1 MGFPLPLF
9 KERPSHSSNCST
21 MKTLILLAVAV
32 AVVVAAPQNVR
43 DDPDI
48 LEHNHDWNIFKH
60 SYNYNFKSADGI
72 QIEAVGEQKQVGEE
86 EKESGTVAKGSY
98 SYPSSDG
105 RLITVNWIADEKG
118 YRASTVNSP
127 LNEEDEEYEYDE
139 E

>member
-1 MGFPLPLF
+1 MNNRLTFDY
-9 KERPSHSSNCST
+9 CS
-21 MKTLILLAVAV
+21 
-32 AVVVAAPQNVR
+32 
-43 DDPDI
+43 
-48 LEHNHDWNIFKH
+48 
-60 SYNYNFKSADGI
+60 FKSADGI
-72 QIEAVGEQKQVGEE
+72 QIKAVGEQKQVGEE

-139 E
+139 EEEEEEEEAEADDE